1 MKNSDSS
8 DKLPSTDPP
17 NGQPLPSINILT
29 MFRLG
34 LFQMGLGIM
43 SLLTLGVIN
52 RIMIDEL
59 KVPALVA
66 AGAIA
71 MHQFVS
77 PARVWFGQM
86 SDAKP
91 LWGYHRSS
99 YVWIGLILFTSMA
112 FVALQIVW
120 PLGASIQSN
129 GFNGIAYLWAGL
141 LALIFAGYGLALS
154 ASSTPFTALLFDI
167 SDENNRSKLV
177 SIVWSMLMVGIVI
190 GAIISSKILHR
201 PELCGADLLVDN
213 PIATSTTTNLPQ
225 LQASV
230 NLLFIIIPLI
240 VIGLSFLATIG
251 IERKFSRYKLR
262 SKMVERED
270 QITFGRAIKVLT
282 ASRQTGLFFSFLLV
296 MTISLF
302 MQDAVLEPYGGE
314 VFGMCVSETT
324 KLNAFFGIG
333 TLIGIATTGFLIIP
347 RIGKKNTVKIG
358 CIGVAICLLF
368 FIMAGFYANAGLLK
382 GALLLFGLNSGILTA
397 GAINLMLDLTLA
409 ETAGTFIGA
418 WGLAQAMARGLAT
431 VLGGAILDLG
441 RAIFQVPFLAY
452 GSVFA
457 VQAVGMILAI
467 VLLNRVNI
475 REFNETARQA
485 IANVLEQELD

>member
-1 MKNSDSS
+1 MKIGDSS
-8 DKLPSTDPP
+8 EQSSTSNPLE
-17 NGQPLPSINILT
+17 GKPLPPIPLFT

-34 LFQMGLGIM
+34 LYQMGLGIM

-59 KVPALVA
+59 KVPALIA

-71 MHQFVS
+71 MHQFVA

-99 YVWIGLILFTSMA
+99 YVWIGLILFTSA
-112 FVALQIVW
+112 SFLAIQIVW
-120 PLGASIQSN
+120 QLGASIQVN

-154 ASSTPFTALLFDI
+154 ASSTPFTALLFDV
-167 SDENNRSKLV
+167 SDEDNRSKLI

-201 PELCGADLLVDN
+201 PELCGAAILTEN
-213 PIATSTTTNLPQ
+213 PIATTTNLPQ

-230 NLLFIIIPLI
+230 TPLFIIIPLM
-240 VIGLSFLATIG
+240 VIGLSAIATIG
-251 IERKFSRYKLR
+251 IERRFSRYQLR
-262 SKMVERED
+262 STVVERED
-270 QITFGRAIKVLT
+270 QITLNRALKILT
-282 ASRQTGLFFSFLLV
+282 ASPQTGLFFTFLLV

-302 MQDAVLEPYGGE
+302 MQDAILEPYGGE

-324 KLNAFFGIG
+324 KLNAFFGTG
-333 TLIGIATTGFLIIP
+333 TLIGIASTGFLMVP
-347 RIGKKNTVKIG
+347 RLGKKNTVKIG
-358 CIGVAICLLF
+358 CVGVSICLIF
-368 FIMAGFYANAGLLK
+368 FIIAGFTANPVFLK
-382 GALLLFGLNSGILTA
+382 GSLLGFGLCSGILTA

-431 VLGGAILDLG
+431 ILGGAVLDLG
-441 RAIFQVPFLAY
+441 RAIFQVPVLAY
-452 GSVFA
+452 GTVFA
-457 VQAVGMILAI
+457 VQAIGMILAI
-467 VLLNRVNI
+467 VLLNRVNV
-475 REFNETARQA
+475 REFSENTKRA